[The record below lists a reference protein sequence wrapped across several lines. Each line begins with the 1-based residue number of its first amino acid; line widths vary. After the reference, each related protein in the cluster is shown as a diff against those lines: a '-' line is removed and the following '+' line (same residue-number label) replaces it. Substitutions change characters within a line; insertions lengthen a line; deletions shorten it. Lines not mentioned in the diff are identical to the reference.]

1 MVNGSPRWTHVEVFP
16 EESVILQHEIMQ
28 NHPHLQTL
36 LSRMPQTSTLN
47 ERVAVIATYCGVIVD
62 GFYGE
67 DQLAGLFQLLI
78 DKLRAR
84 GTIHL
89 LRPMH

>member
-1 MVNGSPRWTHVEVFP
+1 MVNGAPRWTHVEVFP
-16 EESVILQHEIMQ
+16 EESVILQHEIAQ
-28 NHPHLQTL
+28 NHPQLLNL
-36 LSRMPQTSTLN
+36 LSRMPPSTTLS
-47 ERVAVIATYCGVIVD
+47 ERVAVIATYCGIIVD

-78 DKLRAR
+78 DKLRKR

-89 LRPMH
+89 IKPH